1 MMWNYFNALARCM
14 QNREKFTNVQ
24 CMMATDCRVKRDR
37 NRRRERESELVQK
50 WKESNGKYRNHS
62 IERHTI
68 FVCET
73 IERKNAAQNVYVHK
87 YINCFAFA
95 VLLSIYNWERLSK
108 WEIEHF
114 SIRWLIFFRSLSL
127 SHSWLVWCF
136 FSVFLSRRQYKKTQ
150 TRKQSDLWHTIFCS
164 NEKKYFLCTL
174 FSGSAWGDRDREGRK
189 RNRERISL
197 SFLVMPNGG
206 CTDLPFKMKQIKH
219 LMVCALKSRR
229 LPIFQIM
236 LKMRSTRQK
245 SASAGPG
252 GEGILSQPGIQNKN
266 ERNRVYS
273 TNGEK
278 LQPNQ
283 VKHNNHVSTNFF
295 FLT

>member
-1 MMWNYFNALARCM
+1 MVRYSPSKPFFGYLSLRCLLLFPWLLMMWNYFNALARCM

-37 NRRRERESELVQK
+37 NRRRGRESELVQK

-127 SHSWLVWCF
+127 SLLAGLMF
-136 FSVFLSRRQYKKTQ
+136 
-150 TRKQSDLWHTIFCS
+150 
-164 NEKKYFLCTL
+164 FLC
-174 FSGSAWGDRDREGRK
+174 
-189 RNRERISL
+189 ISL
-197 SFLVMPNGG
+197 
-206 CTDLPFKMKQIKH
+206 
-219 LMVCALKSRR
+219 
-229 LPIFQIM
+229 
-236 LKMRSTRQK
+236 
-245 SASAGPG
+245 
-252 GEGILSQPGIQNKN
+252 
-266 ERNRVYS
+266 
-273 TNGEK
+273 EK
-278 LQPNQ
+278 T
-283 VKHNNHVSTNFF
+283 V
-295 FLT
+295 